1 MPPHAQP
8 FYNLIMGSALKA
20 HAKLRIVWFLRL
32 FSMNIQALRILGLV
46 EGLSFLMLLF
56 VAMPLKYVWGNP
68 ILVKYV
74 GMGHG
79 ILVIAFIV
87 LLFIVCERK
96 KWSLIM
102 FIAGLAAA
110 ILPFGTFIFDRK
122 LKKLQG

>member
-1 MPPHAQP
+1 
-8 FYNLIMGSALKA
+8 
-20 HAKLRIVWFLRL
+20 
-32 FSMNIQALRILGLV
+32 MNIQALRILGLV

>member
-1 MPPHAQP
+1 
-8 FYNLIMGSALKA
+8 
-20 HAKLRIVWFLRL
+20 
-32 FSMNIQALRILGLV
+32 MNIQALRILGLV

-96 KWSLIM
+96 KVVTHHVYCRFSRSYFTVWHVY
-102 FIAGLAAA
+102 F
-110 ILPFGTFIFDRK
+110 
-122 LKKLQG
+122 